1 MWDQNVF
8 NDLYRRGGGPSVKD
22 DKNVVTGYD
31 GKLKVGILPVSM
43 FASGHTYFV
52 QRMHEKV
59 GLEPYVVHALFSTRV
74 PRVNVIGCARHCFG
88 RTRPSTTTRLEDFWC
103 SRRTSRRSSS
113 ITRKA

>member
-43 FASGHTYFV
+43 FASGTPTSSRV
-52 QRMHEKV
+52 MHEKV
-59 GLEPYVVHALFSTRV
+59 WCRALCGARYFSVLGYR
-74 PRVNVIGCARHCFG
+74 G
-88 RTRPSTTTRLEDFWC
+88 
-103 SRRTSRRSSS
+103 
-113 ITRKA
+113 